1 MPTTPLTYA
10 RTAGALYLVTH
21 LTSIAAVAAYGAGA
35 LALGVALEFTLA
47 LGCLGTGILLWVLL
61 HGAGPARAATFATL
75 RAVEAAVILAGTLP
89 MVALTLAPLSSD
101 ATTSFTAAHTAAF
114 LVGQGLVIGVN
125 TIVLGSLLFTSRAV
139 PRPLAVLGMAGGA
152 LVLLSDLG
160 QLFGVV
166 PLNGPVAA
174 ACALP
179 IFAFEIWFA
188 VLLLIRGLSPSA
200 VRPAPAGAATA
211 AASDA
216 APSAAS

>member
-21 LTSIAAVAAYGAGA
+21 VTSIAAVAAYGAGA
-35 LALGVALEFTLA
+35 TALGVALEFTLA

-188 VLLLIRGLSPSA
+188 VLLLIRGLSSA